1 MKRSMFLFAIYA
13 FVFMPHLARAADD
26 SLSIQA
32 MTYNIRYNNPDDGI
46 NAWPNRSH
54 RVAEMIGTRYH
65 ADFAGLQEAKYDQ
78 IQDLEKALP
87 DYGWFGAARDDG
99 DKAGEFCPIFYRKDR
114 FELLKQNTFWLSET
128 PDAAG
133 SKSWNSDCVRI
144 VTWGQFRDK
153 KSGKIFYH
161 FNTHFDHRSELAR
174 VESAKLISKKAVEI
188 AGDSPA
194 FLTGDFNTQEK
205 SQPYSIIVGK
215 ESIGDFRS
223 SFQDAR
229 YLLKE
234 GKHEGPTS
242 TFTMEGWTK
251 YGAPETK
258 IDFIF
263 ILKGFAVLRHRV
275 LDDQFDGRFPS
286 DHLPVLAEIEL
297 Q

>member
-1 MKRSMFLFAIYA
+1 MF
-13 FVFMPHLARAADD
+13 
-26 SLSIQA
+26 SLSILVFVLAPCALQA
-32 MTYNIRYNNPDDGI
+32 ADESLAIQVMTYNIRNNNPEDGI

-54 RVAEMIGTRYH
+54 HVAEMIGTRCH
-65 ADFAGLQEAKYDQ
+65 ADFAGLQEVKYDQ
-78 IQDLEKALP
+78 VQDLEKDLP
-87 DYGWFGAARDDG
+87 DYGWFGVARDDG
-99 DKAGEFCPIFYRKDR
+99 DKKGEFCPIYYRKER

-128 PDAAG
+128 PEVAG
-133 SKSWNSDCVRI
+133 STSWNAACVRI

-153 KSGKIFYH
+153 KTGKIFYH

-194 FLTGDFNTQEK
+194 FLTGDFNSYEK
-205 SQPYSIIVGK
+205 SRTYAIITGK

-229 YLLKE
+229 YLLKN

-242 TFTMEGWTK
+242 TFTLEGWTK

-258 IDFIF
+258 IDFIY
-263 ILKGFAVLRHRV
+263 ILKGFDVLRHRV